1 MNFERRRHAACVV
14 DGKMIVVG
22 GVDAQGDAIHEIECC
37 DAVENVWSIVG
48 KTQEKLSMVIQ

>member
-22 GVDAQGDAIHEIECC
+22 GVDAQGDAIHEI
-37 DAVENVWSIVG
+37 
-48 KTQEKLSMVIQ
+48 